1 MNEIETYTFTDFAE
15 SDKPYAYIY
24 QFRKDPF
31 RMSQELERISTI
43 ARAVKYHNFKKT
55 YKGYLAKMAEQNPIY
70 IDGVTQFEGQE
81 LELNSGD
88 WRADDLGISRMGR
101 YGEEFACVHP
111 IMPVE
116 RLINVD
122 SGVEKLRLAYRKG
135 GRWRHM
141 VADKR
146 TLASNNS
153 ILALAD
159 NGIAVNSENGHLMVQ
174 YLHDMESLNYELIP
188 ERRSVSRL
196 GWIEDGGEMSFAPYI
211 DDLVFDGDMSFKSIY
226 DSIKSKGKWE
236 KWQKIALDVR
246 QMTVPARILLASAF
260 ASVLVAPMNALPFFV
275 HTWGGTEAGKTVGL
289 MLAVSVWGNPQKGK
303 YWHTFDGTD
312 VGNEKTAGFLNSLPL
327 CIDELQIQNDK
338 KSFDKMIY
346 KLAEGVGRVRGSRSG
361 GLQRLETWS
370 CDILTT
376 GEMPLANL
384 HSGGG
389 AVNRIIEI
397 ECKEKL
403 FNDPKDIADRVS
415 KHYGFAGQR
424 FVEKLQEDGNL
435 DFAKELY
442 DEFFAQLVGGETTD
456 KQAGSAALILTAD
469 ALATEWLFE
478 DDMALTADD
487 IRPFLK
493 TKSEVSV
500 QDRAYEYVVEYC
512 ISNRNKFSGDSD
524 DKEVWGKFRDNK
536 VCIIRSRFN
545 QICEEKQFS
554 STALLSWLK
563 QKGLLELL
571 RSAKGYTKAERI
583 NGESIHCVVLKLP
596 EPEEETVEL
605 LDDLDF

>member
-1 MNEIETYTFTDFAE
+1 
-15 SDKPYAYIY
+15 
-24 QFRKDPF
+24 
-31 RMSQELERISTI
+31 
-43 ARAVKYHNFKKT
+43 
-55 YKGYLAKMAEQNPIY
+55 
-70 IDGVTQFEGQE
+70 
-81 LELNSGD
+81 
-88 WRADDLGISRMGR
+88 
-101 YGEEFACVHP
+101 
-111 IMPVE
+111 
-116 RLINVD
+116 
-122 SGVEKLRLAYRKG
+122 
-135 GRWRHM
+135 
-141 VADKR
+141 
-146 TLASNNS
+146 
-153 ILALAD
+153 
-159 NGIAVNSENGHLMVQ
+159 
-174 YLHDMESLNYELIP
+174 
-188 ERRSVSRL
+188 
-196 GWIEDGGEMSFAPYI
+196 
-211 DDLVFDGDMSFKSIY
+211 
-226 DSIKSKGKWE
+226 
-236 KWQKIALDVR
+236 
-246 QMTVPARILLASAF
+246 
-260 ASVLVAPMNALPFFV
+260 
-275 HTWGGTEAGKTVGL
+275 
-289 MLAVSVWGNPQKGK
+289 
-303 YWHTFDGTD
+303 
-312 VGNEKTAGFLNSLPL
+312 
-327 CIDELQIQNDK
+327 
-338 KSFDKMIY
+338 MIY
-346 KLAEGVGRVRGSRSG
+346 KLAEGVGRVRGSRNG

-403 FNDPKDIADRVS
+403 FTDPKDIADRVS

-435 DFAKELY
+435 DYAKELY

-563 QKGLLELL
+563 QKGLLELDK
-571 RSAKGYTKAERI
+571 RGKGNTKKERV
-583 NGESIHCVVLKLP
+583 NGISSQCVVLTLP
-596 EPEEETVEL
+596 DEEPQEIDL